1 MMAFLAAV
9 FVMIGIGF
17 GASVVL
23 EGFQSTAE
31 SKFSTKGVRLDPE
44 EGRAPFAQA
53 SAEKP
58 AAVAPAAP
66 APEKK

>member
-1 MMAFLAAV
+1 MMAFIAAV
-9 FVMIGIGF
+9 LVMVGIGF

-23 EGFQSTAE
+23 EGFQTTSEDKYRT
-31 SKFSTKGVRLDPE
+31 GGIRLEQEAP
-44 EGRAPFAQA
+44 RAPFAQA

-58 AAVAPAAP
+58 GAAAP

>member
-1 MMAFLAAV
+1 MMAFIAAV

-23 EGFQSTAE
+23 EGFQSASENKYRT
-31 SKFSTKGVRLDPE
+31 SGVRLEQEAP
-44 EGRAPFAQA
+44 RAPFAQA

-58 AAVAPAAP
+58 AAAPPAAP

>member
-1 MMAFLAAV
+1 MMAFIAAV
-9 FVMIGIGF
+9 LVMVGIGF

-23 EGFQSTAE
+23 EGFQSE
-31 SKFSTKGVRLDPE
+31 SENKYRSTGVRLEQEAP
-44 EGRAPFAQA
+44 RSPFAQA

-58 AAVAPAAP
+58 AAPAPS